1 MKVKDQYLKILKNVL
16 KYNKN
21 FSYDGSRRIFYH
33 DSSIVIDVDLPDFI
47 DLPIYTNNLEE
58 ILRFWT
64 PETDVSEEVEG
75 QACYLVLKNEM
86 GKVKYLLS
94 KSQLFEKNKSN
105 RSIND
110 LNIKESYFKF
120 NLDYNKF
127 NNLMKISKLLECDM
141 VEVYSIDEHKIG
153 LKAYQVNDKRN
164 KSYFME
170 VENDHEHTDK
180 KVRFSLNNFELI
192 MASDYNFE
200 CGQLNNYKQNNFIK
214 IKAFNGN
221 IVMNYLFPCNV

>member
-21 FSYDGSRRIFYH
+21 FSYDGSRRIFYN
-33 DSSIVIDVDLPDFI
+33 DNSVVIDVNLPEFI

-64 PETDVSEEVEG
+64 PETDISEEVEG
-75 QACYLVLKNEM
+75 QASYLILKNEM

-94 KSQLFEKNKSN
+94 KSQLFEKNRSN
-105 RSIND
+105 KSIND

-141 VEVYSIDEHKIG
+141 VEVYSIDDHKIG
-153 LKAYQVNDKRN
+153 LKAYQINDKRN

-180 KVRFSLNNFELI
+180 KVNFSLKNFELI

-200 CGQLNNYKQNNFIK
+200 CGQLNNAKQHKFIK

-221 IVMNYLFPCNV
+221 IEMNYLFPCNS